1 MMSIYFHP
9 DIQIPEIP
17 FTRFISPILYD
28 IIYPTQTHKPAHTYG
43 GTEHMIIDKWKR
55 LSFYWKS
62 VLIFSA
68 FVLLSLLLSRIPSFC
83 DFYTDHI
90 FPLGLQ
96 TYGRITGLFPFS
108 AGEIL
113 IAVSGV
119 LVLLQIVLVL
129 LLLAFHPKK
138 RRWKTATLEKTADA
152 FPAFV
157 IRYSKCMLAFVLL
170 VIWIMT
176 ANCATLYNCSKLAAG
191 GSRDTTYS
199 FEEIREVRN
208 MIVEQC
214 NTLSTKMKR
223 DANGNVVTDGNIN
236 EKIKSAMRGL
246 SAEYPRL
253 SGYYPTPKPVLGSF
267 FMYQAGY
274 DGVYFPFSLEANY
287 NTYISDIRY
296 PHVAC
301 HELAHLKG
309 YIYEDEAD
317 FIAYLACVGSD
328 DEQLQY
334 AGYLG
339 VLHYIDSDYRNS
351 AAIQQTTSEET
362 FSNGTSSGE
371 IPLPSVPAVEISDLV
386 HNDSGSYTAETKKEL
401 STMPEL
407 IDTETVASV
416 SKGFTDA
423 YMDYYGAEPN
433 YAEVTKLLLA
443 YYHKT

>member
-1 MMSIYFHP
+1 
-9 DIQIPEIP
+9 
-17 FTRFISPILYD
+17 
-28 IIYPTQTHKPAHTYG
+28 
-43 GTEHMIIDKWKR
+43 MIINKWKR

-62 VLIFSA
+62 ILIFSA

-119 LVLLQIVLVL
+119 LVLLQVVLAL
-129 LLLAFHPKK
+129 LLLASRIKK
-138 RRWKTATLEKTADA
+138 RRLETATLEKTAGA

-191 GSRDTTYS
+191 DSRDTTYS

-214 NTLSTKMKR
+214 NALSTKMKR

-334 AGYLG
+334 AGFLG

-351 AAIQQTTSEET
+351 AATQESTSEGN
-362 FSNGTSSGE
+362 FSNEAFSSGE
-371 IPLPSVPAVEISDLV
+371 IPPSGVPAVEISDLV

-443 YYHKT
+443 YYHTT

>member
-1 MMSIYFHP
+1 
-9 DIQIPEIP
+9 
-17 FTRFISPILYD
+17 
-28 IIYPTQTHKPAHTYG
+28 
-43 GTEHMIIDKWKR
+43 MIIEKWKH

-62 VLIFSA
+62 IVIFSA
-68 FVLLSLLLSRIPSFC
+68 LILLSILLSRIPSFC

-108 AGEIL
+108 VGEIL
-113 IAVSGV
+113 IAVSGI
-119 LVLLQIVLVL
+119 LVLLQIVLAL
-129 LLLAFHPKK
+129 LLLISRFK
-138 RRWKTATLEKTADA
+138 RMST
-152 FPAFV
+152 FPSFA
-157 IRYSKCMLAFVLL
+157 IRCSKCMLVFVLL

-176 ANCATLYNCSKLAAG
+176 ANCAILYNCSKLAAG
-191 GSRDTTYS
+191 GETKTTYS
-199 FEEIREVRN
+199 LEEIRNLRDF
-208 MIVEQC
+208 IVEKC

-223 DANGNVVTDGNIN
+223 DGNGNVVTDEDIN
-236 EKIKSAMRGL
+236 EKIKTAMQGL
-246 SAEYPRL
+246 SADFPRL
-253 SGYYPTPKPVLGSF
+253 SGYYPPPKPVLGSF

-339 VLHYIDSDYRNS
+339 VLHYIDSDYRD
-351 AAIQQTTSEET
+351 
-362 FSNGTSSGE
+362 
-371 IPLPSVPAVEISDLV
+371 SVKSREDLSTLEISDLV
-386 HNDSGSYTAETKKEL
+386 NHDSGSYTDETKKEL
-401 STMPEL
+401 ASMPQL
-407 IDTETVASV
+407 IDSETVASV

-443 YYHKT
+443 YYHTK

>member
-1 MMSIYFHP
+1 
-9 DIQIPEIP
+9 
-17 FTRFISPILYD
+17 
-28 IIYPTQTHKPAHTYG
+28 
-43 GTEHMIIDKWKR
+43 
-55 LSFYWKS
+55 
-62 VLIFSA
+62 
-68 FVLLSLLLSRIPSFC
+68 
-83 DFYTDHI
+83 
-90 FPLGLQ
+90 
-96 TYGRITGLFPFS
+96 
-108 AGEIL
+108 
-113 IAVSGV
+113 
-119 LVLLQIVLVL
+119 
-129 LLLAFHPKK
+129 
-138 RRWKTATLEKTADA
+138 
-152 FPAFV
+152 
-157 IRYSKCMLAFVLL
+157 
-170 VIWIMT
+170 
-176 ANCATLYNCSKLAAG
+176 
-191 GSRDTTYS
+191 
-199 FEEIREVRN
+199 

-214 NTLSTKMKR
+214 NALSTKMKR

-351 AAIQQTTSEET
+351 AATQESTSEGN
-362 FSNGTSSGE
+362 FSNEAFSSGE
-371 IPLPSVPAVEISDLV
+371 IPPSGVPAVEISDLV

-443 YYHKT
+443 YYHTT

>member
-68 FVLLSLLLSRIPSFC
+68 FVLLSLLLSRLPSFC

-113 IAVSGV
+113 ITVSGV

-129 LLLAFHPKK
+129 LLLVSHTKK
-138 RRWKTATLEKTADA
+138 RRLKTATLKKTAGA

-443 YYHKT
+443 YYHTT

>member
-1 MMSIYFHP
+1 
-9 DIQIPEIP
+9 
-17 FTRFISPILYD
+17 
-28 IIYPTQTHKPAHTYG
+28 
-43 GTEHMIIDKWKR
+43 MIIDKWKR

-113 IAVSGV
+113 ITVSGV

-129 LLLAFHPKK
+129 LLLVSHTKK
-138 RRWKTATLEKTADA
+138 RRLKTATLKKTAGA

-274 DGVYFPFSLEANY
+274 NGVYFPFSLEANY

>member
-1 MMSIYFHP
+1 
-9 DIQIPEIP
+9 
-17 FTRFISPILYD
+17 
-28 IIYPTQTHKPAHTYG
+28 
-43 GTEHMIIDKWKR
+43 
-55 LSFYWKS
+55 
-62 VLIFSA
+62 
-68 FVLLSLLLSRIPSFC
+68 
-83 DFYTDHI
+83 
-90 FPLGLQ
+90 
-96 TYGRITGLFPFS
+96 
-108 AGEIL
+108 
-113 IAVSGV
+113 
-119 LVLLQIVLVL
+119 
-129 LLLAFHPKK
+129 
-138 RRWKTATLEKTADA
+138 
-152 FPAFV
+152 
-157 IRYSKCMLAFVLL
+157 MLAFVLL

-351 AAIQQTTSEET
+351 AAIQQTTSEGT

-371 IPLPSVPAVEISDLV
+371 IPLSSVPAVEISDLV

>member
-1 MMSIYFHP
+1 
-9 DIQIPEIP
+9 
-17 FTRFISPILYD
+17 
-28 IIYPTQTHKPAHTYG
+28 
-43 GTEHMIIDKWKR
+43 MIIDKWKR

-113 IAVSGV
+113 ITVSGV

-129 LLLAFHPKK
+129 LLLVSHTKK
-138 RRWKTATLEKTADA
+138 RRLKTATLKKTAGA

-443 YYHKT
+443 YYHTT

>member
-113 IAVSGV
+113 ITVSGV

-129 LLLAFHPKK
+129 LLLVSHTKK
-138 RRWKTATLEKTADA
+138 RRLKTATLKKTAGA

-351 AAIQQTTSEET
+351 AAIQQTTSEGT

-371 IPLPSVPAVEISDLV
+371 IPLSSVPAVEISDLV

-443 YYHKT
+443 YYHTT

>member
-1 MMSIYFHP
+1 
-9 DIQIPEIP
+9 
-17 FTRFISPILYD
+17 
-28 IIYPTQTHKPAHTYG
+28 
-43 GTEHMIIDKWKR
+43 MIIDKWKR

>member
-1 MMSIYFHP
+1 
-9 DIQIPEIP
+9 
-17 FTRFISPILYD
+17 
-28 IIYPTQTHKPAHTYG
+28 
-43 GTEHMIIDKWKR
+43 MIIDKWKR

-113 IAVSGV
+113 ITVSGV

-129 LLLAFHPKK
+129 LLLVSHTKK
-138 RRWKTATLEKTADA
+138 RRLKTATLKKTAGA

>member
-274 DGVYFPFSLEANY
+274 NGVYFPFSLEANY

>member
-1 MMSIYFHP
+1 
-9 DIQIPEIP
+9 
-17 FTRFISPILYD
+17 
-28 IIYPTQTHKPAHTYG
+28 
-43 GTEHMIIDKWKR
+43 MIIDKWKR

-113 IAVSGV
+113 ITVSGV
-119 LVLLQIVLVL
+119 LVLLQIVLAL
-129 LLLAFHPKK
+129 LLLVSHTKK
-138 RRWKTATLEKTADA
+138 RRLKTATLKKTAGA

-371 IPLPSVPAVEISDLV
+371 IPLLSVPAVEISDLV

-443 YYHKT
+443 YYHTT

>member
-1 MMSIYFHP
+1 
-9 DIQIPEIP
+9 
-17 FTRFISPILYD
+17 
-28 IIYPTQTHKPAHTYG
+28 
-43 GTEHMIIDKWKR
+43 MIIDKWKR

-113 IAVSGV
+113 ITVSGV

-129 LLLAFHPKK
+129 LLLVSHTKK
-138 RRWKTATLEKTADA
+138 RRLKTATLKKTAGA

-253 SGYYPTPKPVLGSF
+253 SGYYPAPKPVLGSF

-443 YYHKT
+443 YYHTT

>member
-1 MMSIYFHP
+1 
-9 DIQIPEIP
+9 
-17 FTRFISPILYD
+17 
-28 IIYPTQTHKPAHTYG
+28 
-43 GTEHMIIDKWKR
+43 MIIDKWKR
-55 LSFYWKS
+55 FSFYWKS

-113 IAVSGV
+113 ITVSGV
-119 LVLLQIVLVL
+119 LVLLQIVLAL
-129 LLLAFHPKK
+129 LLLVSHTKK
-138 RRWKTATLEKTADA
+138 RRLKTATLKKTAGA

-371 IPLPSVPAVEISDLV
+371 IPLPSVPAVEISDV
-386 HNDSGSYTAETKKEL
+386 VRNDSGSYTAETKKEL

-407 IDTETVASV
+407 IDTETVASM

>member
-1 MMSIYFHP
+1 
-9 DIQIPEIP
+9 
-17 FTRFISPILYD
+17 
-28 IIYPTQTHKPAHTYG
+28 
-43 GTEHMIIDKWKR
+43 MITKKWKH

-62 VLIFSA
+62 ILFFSC
-68 FVLLSLLLSRIPSFC
+68 FVLLCLLLSRIPSFC
-83 DFYTDHI
+83 DFYTDHL

-96 TYGRITGLFPFS
+96 TYGRIMGLLPFS

-113 IAVSGV
+113 IAVFGV
-119 LVLLQIVLVL
+119 LVLLQTVLVL
-129 LLLAFHPKK
+129 LLLAFRIKK
-138 RRWKTATLEKTADA
+138 TGA
-152 FPAFV
+152 FTAFV

-176 ANCATLYNCSKLAAG
+176 ANCATLYNCSKLTVGDGTA
-191 GSRDTTYS
+191 TTYS
-199 FEEIREVRN
+199 FEEIRELRDL
-208 MIVEQC
+208 IVEKC

-223 DANGNVVTDGNIN
+223 DEYGNVVTDENIN
-236 EKIKSAMRGL
+236 EKIKTAMQKL
-246 SAEYPRL
+246 STDYPRL
-253 SGYYPTPKPVLGSF
+253 SGYYPPPKPILGSF

-339 VLHYIDSDYRNS
+339 VLHYIDSDYR
-351 AAIQQTTSEET
+351 
-362 FSNGTSSGE
+362 G
-371 IPLPSVPAVEISDLV
+371 SVKDREDLSTLKISDLV
-386 HNDSGSYTAETKKEL
+386 NHDSGSYTDETKKEL
-401 STMPEL
+401 SAMPEL
-407 IDTETVASV
+407 IDSETVASV

-443 YYHKT
+443 YHHTK

>member
-1 MMSIYFHP
+1 
-9 DIQIPEIP
+9 
-17 FTRFISPILYD
+17 
-28 IIYPTQTHKPAHTYG
+28 
-43 GTEHMIIDKWKR
+43 MIIDKWKR
-55 LSFYWKS
+55 FSFYWKS

-113 IAVSGV
+113 ITVSGV

-129 LLLAFHPKK
+129 LLLVSHTKK
-138 RRWKTATLEKTADA
+138 RRLKTATLKKTAGA

>member
-1 MMSIYFHP
+1 M
-9 DIQIPEIP
+9 
-17 FTRFISPILYD
+17 IS
-28 IIYPTQTHKPAHTYG
+28 Q
-43 GTEHMIIDKWKR
+43 KWNR

-62 VLIFSA
+62 ILVFSA
-68 FVLLSLLLSRIPSFC
+68 FVFLSLLLSRIPSFC
-83 DFYTDHI
+83 DFYTDYL

-113 IAVSGV
+113 IAAAGV
-119 LVLLQIVLVL
+119 LTLIQIIL
-129 LLLAFHPKK
+129 LLLLLVLRVKK
-138 RRWKTATLEKTADA
+138 AGRKYFPGKTKSGFALFA
-152 FPAFV
+152 
-157 IRYSKCMLAFVLL
+157 IRYSKCMLAFLL
-170 VIWIMT
+170 LIIWIMT
-176 ANCATLYNCSKLAAG
+176 ANCATLYNCSKLTV
-191 GSRDTTYS
+191 GSGTKTTYS
-199 FEEIREVRN
+199 LEEIQTVRN
-208 MIVEQC
+208 MIVTQC

-223 DANGNVVTDGNIN
+223 DEHGNVVTDGNIN

-246 SAEYPRL
+246 SAQYLRL

-317 FIAYLACVGSD
+317 FIAYLACVGSS

-339 VLHYIDSDYRNS
+339 VLHYIDSDYRSS
-351 AAIQQTTSEET
+351 AAAGDIPP
-362 FSNGTSSGE
+362 SS
-371 IPLPSVPAVEISDLV
+371 PPAVEINDLV
-386 HNDSGSYTAETKKEL
+386 RSDSGSYTDETKKEL
-401 STMPEL
+401 SAMPEL
-407 IDTETVASV
+407 INSETVATV

-443 YYHKT
+443 YYHKK